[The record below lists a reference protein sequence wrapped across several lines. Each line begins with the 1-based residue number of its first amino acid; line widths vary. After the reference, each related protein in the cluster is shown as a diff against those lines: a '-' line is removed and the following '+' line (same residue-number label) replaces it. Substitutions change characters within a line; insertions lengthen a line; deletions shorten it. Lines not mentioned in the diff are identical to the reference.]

1 MNFVLMIGCF
11 SLLLIGCSPDSN
23 PEPEIKYKKVSFSK
37 AFDSTTVKSENYVQI
52 NVDYVEFT
60 KAKNTFVKDSLNGKV
75 KSFISTPVFEIQ
87 TKSLDELS
95 SALFADYK
103 KLKKDF
109 PESPAVYELE
119 RKIEV
124 INENSKFV
132 CIRFSEY
139 SNMGGA
145 HPNSVMLFSN
155 INLQN
160 GKEIKLAELF
170 VSDYRITLNQI
181 AEKRFRAER
190 GLKPTDN
197 LEEAGFWFKDNKFAV
212 NDNFAITKEGLIF
225 YFNDYEVAP
234 HAVGPTEFKI
244 SFSEIRSLIKPS
256 GFISQ
261 N

>member
-1 MNFVLMIGCF
+1 MNFALVIVCF
-11 SLLLIGCSPDSN
+11 SFVIFGCSLDFKQ
-23 PEPEIKYKKVSFSK
+23 EPGIKYKKVSFSK
-37 AFDSTTVKSENYVQI
+37 AFDSTTVKSENYVHVK
-52 NVDYVEFT
+52 VDYIEFT
-60 KAKNTFVKDSLNGKV
+60 EAKNSFVLDSLNRKV
-75 KSFISTPVFEIQ
+75 KNYISTPVFEIQ
-87 TKSLDELS
+87 TKTLDELS
-95 SALFADYK
+95 RALIADYK

-119 RKIEV
+119 RKVEV
-124 INENSKFV
+124 INENTKFV

-145 HPNSVMLFSN
+145 HPNSVMHFSN

-170 VSDYRITLNQI
+170 VSDYQVTLNQI

>member
-1 MNFVLMIGCF
+1 MNFVLALICT
-11 SLLLIGCSPDSN
+11 SILIIGCSPDSKQ
-23 PEPEIKYKKVSFSK
+23 EPEIKYKKVSFSK
-37 AFDSTTVKSENYVQI
+37 AFDSTSVKSENYVHVK
-52 NVDYVEFT
+52 VDYVEFT
-60 KAKNTFVKDSLNGKV
+60 EAKISAVKDSLNKKV
-75 KSFISTPVFEIQ
+75 ESFINTPVFEIQ

-95 SALFADYK
+95 RALIADYK

-119 RKIEV
+119 RKVEV

-132 CIRFSEY
+132 CVRFSEY

-170 VSDYRITLNQI
+170 VSDYQNVLNQV
-181 AEKRFRAER
+181 AEKWFRAER

-212 NDNFAITKEGLIF
+212 NDNFAITNEGLIF

-234 HAVGPTEFKI
+234 HAVGPTEFTI
-244 SFSEIRSLIKPS
+244 SFVELKSIINPN
-256 GFISQ
+256 GFITRK
-261 N
+261 